1 MAIILARVDQRLIH
15 GVIVN
20 AWYQYLQVKRFMV
33 IDDAIS
39 QDENIKNS
47 MRMVKPAGTGMS
59 IIDTQ
64 KAITNFK
71 KGQYDQ
77 QRVLVLVKEPSTIL
91 KLLEAG
97 IKILKVNLGII
108 FNEDGRQPLTKFIA
122 LNDQEKAD
130 LAKIAQYHLPIKMQ
144 FVPNDP
150 EKDYDAERGSQE

>member
-39 QDENIKNS
+39 QDENVKNS
-47 MRMVKPAGTGMS
+47 MRMVKPVGTGMS

-64 KAITNFK
+64 KAIANFQ

-77 QRVLVLVKEPSTIL
+77 QRVLVLTKEPATIL

-97 IKILKVNLGII
+97 ISIPKVNLGII
-108 FNEDGRQPLTKFIA
+108 FNEDGRKPVTKFIA

-130 LAKIAQYHLPIKMQ
+130 LAKITQYHIPIKMQ

-150 EKDYDAERGSQE
+150 ERDYEPERSNQE